1 MSSTVLER
9 LDSTLTQKVIMRQR
23 PFTQHSESERFSW
36 FHLFV
41 CPELFFLSVAIPIGI
56 VLIFLTPP
64 IQSPDEDY
72 HFYRAYQIS
81 EGQLIAVKQGDE
93 TGGNLPASLARF
105 NSQFSHIPFFRDQK
119 TNRAEI
125 LETCSIQLDLSD
137 CRFLGYSAIAVQPP
151 LGHVPQAL
159 GLLIARQFTSSVL
172 VCMYVARFFNLC
184 AMVGLVFLAIRRTP
198 IGQWGFTALAL
209 TPMSMFLT
217 ASLNSDALTNS
228 LAFLLL
234 AQIFRCAFGL
244 EERVTTGN
252 VWLMAGL
259 GIAVG
264 GLIKQAYFPLA
275 FCYLLIPISKLGS
288 VRRYLTGFGI
298 VVGATLLSTAVWGFI
313 VRDIYS
319 PARIW
324 QGINPREHLQLI
336 LSDPGAFVMTLFWT
350 VYYQFRTKTKE
361 FIGILGWLDLSL
373 PSKARTLEWACLAVF
388 FLAEFKPR
396 AKLRGRQVLLAL
408 GVVSLIT
415 LMILVALHITW
426 NPVGFPYVRFQGR
439 YFIPIGPLL
448 GIAFSQLATWFP
460 ATVTRF
466 IPRVRPLA
474 VAYVPCF
481 LLVAIWCI
489 YDRYYVETPET
500 IASRHIR
507 FAISQLENGKSIDDA
522 RPGLLESLQLIPH
535 EKRCE
540 DHRALAAGLL
550 QARNSKEANDWMLTH
565 RLRGKRGD
573 ADAYMAAGKIYTADG
588 DYADALAC
596 FEKADQIQPGSEF
609 TAFMLWGVRDLSA
622 KLEKL
627 NRAIAS
633 QVKLARLDPQ
643 QHDVVELCSGVH
655 SRVVNVSAEI
665 GQPASGSNEFCWL
678 PFPPCGNTTGE
689 QGHRHEVPRELRGGS
704 FYACAAALC
713 SLTCSATMDKPFP
726 TVVGKRV
733 FLFPPP
739 LNTVLLND
747 EQVSWYYQRRMID
760 LTPEEIER
768 ELDYRAE
775 QQLKFPITS
784 LPQ

>member
-448 GIAFSQLATWFP
+448 GLAFSQIGGWLPP
-460 ATVTRF
+460 AVNKLS
-466 IPRVRPLA
+466 PRVRPLA
-474 VAYVPCF
+474 VVYLPCF
-481 LLVAIWCI
+481 LLVALACV
-489 YDRYYVETPET
+489 YDRYYIDTPQAATSRRIAFALTRLEEGET
-500 IASRHIR
+500 
-507 FAISQLENGKSIDDA
+507 LEAA
-522 RPGLLESLQLIPH
+522 RPGLQEVLEQTPDG
-535 EKRCE
+535 KNFNNQ
-540 DHRALAAGLL
+540 RALVGSLL
-550 QARNSKEANDWMLTH
+550 DARNSRDFVDRIH
-565 RLRGKRGD
+565 SHPSRLSEKD
-573 ADAYMAAGKIYTADG
+573 VNLCVVLGKILTADG
-588 DYADALAC
+588 NYSEALAS
-596 FEKADQIQPGSEF
+596 FEKAKRLSPGNENGPF
-609 TAFMLWGVRDLSA
+609 WTWGVRALTSRL
-622 KLEKL
+622 K
-627 NRAIAS
+627 NINQTITT
-633 QVKLARLDPQ
+633 QVQSDMLDRCQTGTEQEEVFLRPRQGTVPQKDSPAFVWRTLPPSGERICFRPSLAAPQ
-643 QHDVVELCSGVH
+643 E
-655 SRVVNVSAEI
+655 SRQA
-665 GQPASGSNEFCWL
+665 PY
-678 PFPPCGNTTGE
+678 
-689 QGHRHEVPRELRGGS
+689 
-704 FYACAAALC
+704 YACAAMTNPLNYTP
-713 SLTCSATMDKPFP
+713 SMDKPFP
-726 TVVGKRV
+726 LYVGKRIFV
-733 FLFPPP
+733 FPPP
-739 LNTVLLND
+739 LNAIMLND
-747 EQVSWYYQRRMID
+747 EQVSWYFQRRMID
-760 LTPEEIER
+760 LTEEEVER
-768 ELDYRAE
+768 ELVYRQE
-775 QQLKFPITS
+775 HQFEFPLTA
-784 LPQ
+784 LPE